1 MNKQQIYKQSKLI
14 AEFMGF
20 ETHTDVVDDRTL
32 AYYVGDVIKA
42 DNSKNENEDDIFHPE
57 DMQFHTSWDW
67 LMPVVCKID
76 DHFGDMTSNI
86 RILTD
91 DDINDQINKIN
102 NAVLQFDREIL
113 HRAVVEF
120 ITDKQV

>member
-1 MNKQQIYKQSKLI
+1 MKDNKLI
-14 AEFMGF
+14 AEFMG
-20 ETHTDVVDDRTL
+20 VVFHDD
-32 AYYVGDVIKA
+32 
-42 DNSKNENEDDIFHPE
+42 ENEYYNSDGLYIGLNLQYHA
-57 DMQFHTSWDW
+57 SWDW

-76 DHFGDMTSNI
+76 DHFGNMTSNI

-120 ITDKQV
+120 ITNKQNL